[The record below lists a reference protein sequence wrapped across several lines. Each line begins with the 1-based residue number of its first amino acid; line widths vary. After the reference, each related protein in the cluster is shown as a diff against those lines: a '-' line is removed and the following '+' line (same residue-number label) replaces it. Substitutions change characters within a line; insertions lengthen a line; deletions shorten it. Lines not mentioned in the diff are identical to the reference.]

1 MAKDTVYTV
10 QGPGEPFRFN
20 DEVAAVFPDM
30 LRRSIPG
37 YAASLEAIG
46 SLAARYVRA
55 GSNCYDL
62 GCSLGAASLAM
73 RQGARASGCR
83 IIAIDNAPA
92 MIERCRGIVR
102 EECRRDPEGIPIDV
116 VEGDILDAEISNASL
131 VVLNYTL
138 QFLPVAD
145 RDRMLGRV
153 FEGLND
159 GGLLVLSE
167 KVVDPDPAMEALLV
181 DLHHEHKRRN
191 DYSALEISRK
201 RAALENVLVPE
212 TVGQHRDRLLRS
224 GFSSAAVW
232 LRYFNFVSIIAI
244 R

>member
-1 MAKDTVYTV
+1 MEDDRIYREKASD
-10 QGPGEPFRFN
+10 EPFRFD

-37 YAASLEAIG
+37 YLASLEAIG
-46 SLAARYVRA
+46 ALAARYVRP
-55 GSNCYDL
+55 GTNCYDL
-62 GCSLGAASLAM
+62 GCSLGAASIAM
-73 RQGARASGCR
+73 RQGIRADDCR
-83 IIAIDNAPA
+83 ILAIDKAPA
-92 MIERCRGIVR
+92 MVDRCKEIVAECEARIPVGTPIEVR
-102 EECRRDPEGIPIDV
+102 
-116 VEGDILDAEISNASL
+116 EGDILEAGLSNASMIT
-131 VVLNYTL
+131 LNYTL

-145 RDRMLGRV
+145 RDRMIASIHAALV
-153 FEGLND
+153 D
-159 GGLLVLSE
+159 GGLLVMSE

-181 DLHHEHKRRN
+181 ELHHEHKRRN

-201 RAALENVLVPE
+201 RTALENVLIPE
-212 TVGQHRDRLLRS
+212 TVAAHRERLLRS